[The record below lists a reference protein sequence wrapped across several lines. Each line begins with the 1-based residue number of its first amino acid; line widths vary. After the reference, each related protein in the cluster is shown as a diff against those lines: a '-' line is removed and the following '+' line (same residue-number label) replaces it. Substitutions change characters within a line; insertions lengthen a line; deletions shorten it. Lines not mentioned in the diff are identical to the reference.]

1 MNKERKEAKDAKKQQ
16 ENAMTLEQL
25 KTEVQALSKD
35 DRRKLGTFILE
46 LEKQYFQDTV
56 GPQLREDLDGL
67 TKAAQDAV
75 DKISKTIRE
84 RL

>member
-1 MNKERKEAKDAKKQQ
+1 
-16 ENAMTLEQL
+16 MTLEQL
-25 KTEVQALSKD
+25 KTEIQALTKE

>member
-1 MNKERKEAKDAKKQQ
+1 M
-16 ENAMTLEQL
+16 MTLEQL
-25 KTEVQALSKD
+25 KSEVQALPKE
-35 DRRKLGTFILE
+35 DRRKLGTYILE

-67 TKAAQDAV
+67 TKVAQETIE
-75 DKISKTIRE
+75 KLSKTIRE

>member
-1 MNKERKEAKDAKKQQ
+1 M
-16 ENAMTLEQL
+16 EQL
-25 KTEVQALSKD
+25 KTEMQALSKE

-67 TKAAQDAV
+67 TKVAQETIE
-75 DKISKTIRE
+75 KISKSLRE